1 VVAVTVALEVLARYE
16 ALFRNA
22 GFHPGDITVSALSAL
37 SLYRDAEPAV
47 IAKLAD
53 NTLTVMVVAGGKLKL
68 FRCLTL
74 EPPSE
79 DEIRAVLQ
87 PTLAYAE
94 DELGAPVK
102 RIIECGPAGVWPSG
116 VNAEPL
122 QSRFGTPNALNAGLY
137 GYMEASSS

>member
-1 VVAVTVALEVLARYE
+1 
-16 ALFRNA
+16 
-22 GFHPGDITVSALSAL
+22 L
-37 SLYRDAEPAV
+37 SLYREDEPAV
-47 IAKLAD
+47 IAKLAE

-74 EPPSE
+74 GPPSE

-102 RIIECGPAGVWPSG
+102 RIIQCGLAGGADDLVLSSAFS
-116 VNAEPL
+116 AEPL
-122 QSRFGTPNALNAGLY
+122 RSRFGTPSPFNTGLLGYLEAAG
-137 GYMEASSS
+137 A